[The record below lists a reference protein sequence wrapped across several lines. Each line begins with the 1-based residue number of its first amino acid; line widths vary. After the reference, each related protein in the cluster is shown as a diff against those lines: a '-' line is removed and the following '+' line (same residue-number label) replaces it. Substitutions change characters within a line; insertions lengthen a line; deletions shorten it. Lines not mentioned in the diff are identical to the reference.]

1 MVMSDNYQPR
11 LFGINQSNR
20 DFSKKSSWGKNQF
33 NSSFPAALA
42 CYMSCKNLQAVYLT
56 LDHNLT
62 VNHGKEEIN
71 NIILGGGEKLLSPE
85 RRFDAIILN
94 TPNLFD

>member
-1 MVMSDNYQPR
+1 MSKQPLKQPR

-20 DFSKKSSWGKNQF
+20 DFNKKSSWGKNQF

-42 CYMSCKNLQAVYLT
+42 CYMSSKNINPVY
-56 LDHNLT
+56 
-62 VNHGKEEIN
+62 
-71 NIILGGGEKLLSPE
+71 IILDYQLNITHAKIAFSEIFE
-85 RRFDAIILN
+85 IFDAIIFN